1 MKFKGPENVTSISV
15 GGECFNVGDDGL
27 IETSDNGNYASLLAP
42 HGFEPFLGEKKA
54 TAPAAGVEVPPVDS
68 EVTTQTD
75 ETQPV
80 VEAATETAPAAGV
93 EKPAKKAK

>member
-15 GGECFNVGDDGL
+15 GGECFNVGEDGL
-27 IETSDNGNYASLLAP
+27 IETPDNGEYASLLAP
-42 HGFEPFLGEKKA
+42 HGFEPHLA
-54 TAPAAGVEVPPVDS
+54 TAPAAVVEVPPVDS

-80 VEAATETAPAAGV
+80 VEAATETAPAAVV